1 MRKVIPKEIA
11 PIFCLSFSHFI
22 SKKENILPRT
32 AVLKMV
38 EAKQVVPPVA
48 MKSQALHKAIQLSWY
63 PAILSFV
70 GNSVKPGQIPVQN
83 SPDRQIDR

>member
-1 MRKVIPKEIA
+1 
-11 PIFCLSFSHFI
+11 
-22 SKKENILPRT
+22 
-32 AVLKMV
+32 MV

-48 MKSQALHKAIQLSWY
+48 MKSQALHKAILKLSWY

-83 SPDRQIDR
+83 SPDRQIDRW